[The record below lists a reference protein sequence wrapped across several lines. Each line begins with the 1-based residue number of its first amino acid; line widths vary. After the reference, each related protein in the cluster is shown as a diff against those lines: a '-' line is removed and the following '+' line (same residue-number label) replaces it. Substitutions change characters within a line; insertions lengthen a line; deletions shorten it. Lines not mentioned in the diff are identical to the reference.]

1 MEAGSIPLGE
11 SNHTLESV
19 GHCFEKPWKVIGRK
33 LSHFSAKRLIS
44 NMVGIPLGSAK
55 RRFSPL
61 YLLLIAFAA
70 RRTDAS
76 AGNAAAMVANEN
88 SPTGLRCFS
97 R

>member
-44 NMVGIPLGSAK
+44 NMVGIPLGSASK
-55 RRFSPL
+55 SNT
-61 YLLLIAFAA
+61 YFAIG
-70 RRTDAS
+70 AS
-76 AGNAAAMVANEN
+76 
-88 SPTGLRCFS
+88 
-97 R
+97 